1 MIGGERSVLVVSHV
15 NLGTKGSVENRALVN
30 EKSGRCM
37 STDKYGV
44 IEAGHIREEEILECV
59 FSMHKR
65 V

>member
-1 MIGGERSVLVVSHV
+1 MLVSHV

-37 STDKYGV
+37 STDKYSV
-44 IEAGHIREEEILECV
+44 IESGHTREEEILECV